1 MGLRD
6 RARARL
12 GGFGLLAFLSIAAC
26 PLAQTSGAVPAAEY
40 TVTLNGGAPQTGP
53 GTFSSGGAMGEI
65 QNAPAPLVFAHVAD
79 QGTSIVQALYYF
91 RVNGPAAEVPI
102 RIEGLL
108 DISAGGA
115 VFEQNMIWGVSA
127 SISAQAF
134 DGPLGPGVN
143 EIDTEV
149 RQIGCNPISVGPIP
163 VPLPIPTCSATSQDE
178 PFQLTLTTQAGGD
191 NRVSILATANNQE
204 AFFADFDAMVDPVI
218 SFAPGFDATG
228 YSIEL
233 SEGVGNTVPE
243 PGGPVLTI
251 AGAGLF
257 LLLGRWR
264 RSRPRE

>member
-1 MGLRD
+1 MALRD

-12 GGFGLLAFLSIAAC
+12 GGLGLLAFQFL
-26 PLAQTSGAVPAAEY
+26 LALPSGAVPAAEY

-53 GTFSSGGAMGEI
+53 GIFNSGGAMGEL
-65 QNAPAPLVFAHVAD
+65 QNAPAPLVFAHVTD
-79 QGTSIVQALYYF
+79 QGTSIVQLLYFF
-91 RVNGPAAEVPI
+91 RVNGPAASVPI
-102 RIEGLL
+102 RIDGLL
-108 DISAGGA
+108 EISAGGA
-115 VFEQNMIWGVSA
+115 VFEEDMIWGVSA

-149 RQIGCNPISVGPIP
+149 RQIGCNPNSVGPIP

-191 NRVSILATANNQE
+191 NRVSLLVSANNEE
-204 AFFADFDAMVDPVI
+204 AFFADFDALVDPVI

-243 PGGPVLTI
+243 PGGPVLTTV
-251 AGAGLF
+251 GAGLF
-257 LLLGRWR
+257 LLLR
-264 RSRPRE
+264 RRKQSRAHA